1 MQGGEGKED
10 EELEAPEA
18 PSAGRSRGTAAAGGR
33 AWGVVFHFFL
43 VNVLVMGTL
52 KTFGIFFVAFQEEM
66 GGSSEQVS
74 WIGSIMSSLRFLGAP
89 LVSVVCR
96 RLGER
101 PASLLGAGLVAGGC
115 LLSTQATSVPFLC
128 FSMGFL
134 LGMGFACLYQAA
146 AVMTAK
152 RCRARLAFCNALAR
166 SGMGL
171 TFLMAPFTQLLIE
184 AYGWQGTL
192 LIFGGIM
199 LNLVPSSMLLW
210 PVSPQPPQESAKNQP
225 RGSSVAKKDPET
237 PGGRLDGSTHRE
249 LQLLRAQEA
258 PTTERLV
265 VPHGR
270 DVSDPAN
277 PPALAKLQK
286 PIPESSSSETPTE
299 AKGSH
304 KPLAA
309 TKKEPSQPLLDF
321 SPLKDPV
328 FFIFTWSFLFSHLAY
343 FVPFFHLVARAT
355 TLGMS
360 SRDGSYLI
368 AVAGRQRGPSHPQL
382 TEKQPQL
389 CQETAPDVSW
399 DGSSWHRLSP
409 YPTGV
414 LLPVPAGR
422 SHTLPAPN
430 NPKSP
435 VTRCS
440 LPTTIP
446 ALLKPTSHQNPEE
459 VKSPEA
465 LRAAVPSGI
474 TEMLSQLLSGWVADH
489 NWTKKY
495 HLHVTYLLLSGVTNL
510 LGPLATT
517 FPLLLAYTVA
527 FASFSG
533 GFMALVLPVLVDL
546 VGVEKLHSYLGFA
559 AFFAGIAAMGGPPL
573 AALKSRGSWQDPKGK
588 SGVSFR
594 APHPLAPLDAATLKK
609 PSPNQNKHYFGSHEQ
624 AEERRAQFISTSS
637 TNH

>member
-1 MQGGEGKED
+1 MQGEQGKED
-10 EELEAPEA
+10 EELEVPEA
-18 PSAGRSRGTAAAGGR
+18 PSAGESRGTAAAAAAAAGGW

-43 VNVLVMGTL
+43 VNVLVVGML
-52 KTFGIFFVAFQEEM
+52 KTFGIFFVAFREEM

-101 PASLLGAGLVAGGC
+101 PASILGAGLVAGGC

-210 PVSPQPPQESAKNQP
+210 PVSPQSPRESAKNQH

-237 PGGRLDGSTHRE
+237 PGGCLDGSTPRE
-249 LQLLRAQEA
+249 LQLLCAQEA

-277 PPALAKLQK
+277 PPALGRLQK
-286 PIPESSSSETPTE
+286 PTLEISSSETPTE

-304 KPLAA
+304 KPLTAS
-309 TKKEPSQPLLDF
+309 KKKPSQPLLDF

-343 FVPFFHLVARAT
+343 FVPFFHLVARAR

-368 AVAGRQRGPSHPQL
+368 AVA
-382 TEKQPQL
+382 
-389 CQETAPDVSW
+389 
-399 DGSSWHRLSP
+399 
-409 YPTGV
+409 
-414 LLPVPAGR
+414 
-422 SHTLPAPN
+422 
-430 NPKSP
+430 
-435 VTRCS
+435 
-440 LPTTIP
+440 
-446 ALLKPTSHQNPEE
+446 
-459 VKSPEA
+459 
-465 LRAAVPSGI
+465 GI

-495 HLHVTYLLLSGVTNL
+495 HLHVTYLFLSGVTNL

-517 FPLLLAYTVA
+517 FPLLLAYAVA
-527 FASFSG
+527 FAIFSG

-573 AALKSRGSWQDPKGK
+573 AGWLYDYTQTYVCSFLFAGACALISPI
-588 SGVSFR
+588 SFFFEPT
-594 APHPLAPLDAATLKK
+594 AQKWKLKK
-609 PSPNQNKHYFGSHEQ
+609 ATSNKS
-624 AEERRAQFISTSS
+624 
-637 TNH
+637 

>member
-1 MQGGEGKED
+1 MGMKEQTV
-10 EELEAPEA
+10 
-18 PSAGRSRGTAAAGGR
+18 GYQ
-33 AWGVVFHFFL
+33 

-52 KTFGIFFVAFQEEM
+52 KTFGIFFVAFREEM

-74 WIGSIMSSLRFLGAP
+74 WIGSIMSSLRFLGG
-89 LVSVVCR
+89 
-96 RLGER
+96 LG
-101 PASLLGAGLVAGGC
+101 
-115 LLSTQATSVPFLC
+115 
-128 FSMGFL
+128 FS
-134 LGMGFACLYQAA
+134 CLYQAA

-210 PVSPQPPQESAKNQP
+210 PVSTQVP
-225 RGSSVAKKDPET
+225 RKCAENHQLASSEVEKDPET
-237 PGGRLDGSTHRE
+237 PGGCLDGSTHPT
-249 LQLLRAQEA
+249 QEA
-258 PTTERLV
+258 PSTEM
-265 VPHGR
+265 PHGR
-270 DVSDPAN
+270 DGSAPAN
-277 PPALAKLQK
+277 PSLRKLQS

-299 AKGSH
+299 ASRNH

-309 TKKEPSQPLLDF
+309 TKKEPAQPLLDF

-343 FVPFFHLVARAT
+343 FVPYFHLVARAR

-368 AVAGRQRGPSHPQL
+368 AVAG
-382 TEKQPQL
+382 
-389 CQETAPDVSW
+389 
-399 DGSSWHRLSP
+399 
-409 YPTGV
+409 
-414 LLPVPAGR
+414 
-422 SHTLPAPN
+422 
-430 NPKSP
+430 
-435 VTRCS
+435 
-440 LPTTIP
+440 
-446 ALLKPTSHQNPEE
+446 
-459 VKSPEA
+459 
-465 LRAAVPSGI
+465 I
-474 TEMLSQLLSGWVADH
+474 TEMLSQLLSGWLADH

-495 HLHVTYLLLSGVTNL
+495 HFHVTYLLLCGATNL
-510 LGPLATT
+510 LAPLATS

-527 FASFSG
+527 FATFCG

-573 AALKSRGSWQDPKGK
+573 AEITQLSHQSSGPRDKEQEKPLLFSLCQETEAGFGRFQVLRNECPASAKEQGTCSPPKLGQDKAFPFLQPWDSAPMPHSGETPPAELPQPWGTTPGGFGAAGASPEELMELLQGLEPLCSGARLGELGVFTWRREGSRES
-588 SGVSFR
+588 
-594 APHPLAPLDAATLKK
+594 
-609 PSPNQNKHYFGSHEQ
+609 
-624 AEERRAQFISTSS
+624 
-637 TNH
+637 

>member
-1 MQGGEGKED
+1 MQQRGGERKED
-10 EELEAPEA
+10 EEPEALEA
-18 PSAGRSRGTAAAGGR
+18 PSAGKSRGSAAAGGGW
-33 AWGVVFHFFL
+33 AWAVVFHFFL
-43 VNVLVMGTL
+43 VNVLVMGML
-52 KTFGIFFVAFQEEM
+52 KTFGIFFVAFREEI

-89 LVSVVCR
+89 LVAVVCR

-101 PASLLGAGLVAGGC
+101 PTSILGAGLVAGGC

-134 LGMGFACLYQAA
+134 LGMGFACLYQAG

-184 AYGWQGTL
+184 FYGWQGEGSPAPSDSPAPRGHLGRSGQGTL

-210 PVSPQPPQESAKNQP
+210 PVSPQVPRESAENQD
-225 RGSSVAKKDPET
+225 RGSSTEKKDPET
-237 PGGRLDGSTHRE
+237 PEGCSAGSTHRE

-258 PTTERLV
+258 PSTEGLV
-265 VPHGR
+265 MPHGR

-277 PPALAKLQK
+277 PSALGRLQK
-286 PIPESSSSETPTE
+286 PTPESSSSETSTE
-299 AKGSH
+299 AKRSH
-304 KPLAA
+304 KPLPA

-343 FVPFFHLVARAT
+343 FVPFFHLVARAR

-368 AVAGRQRGPSHPQL
+368 AVAGRQRDPLHPRVTQ
-382 TEKQPQL
+382 QHHRF
-389 CQETAPDVSW
+389 CQEI
-399 DGSSWHRLSP
+399 
-409 YPTGV
+409 
-414 LLPVPAGR
+414 VP
-422 SHTLPAPN
+422 
-430 NPKSP
+430 
-435 VTRCS
+435 
-440 LPTTIP
+440 
-446 ALLKPTSHQNPEE
+446 
-459 VKSPEA
+459 
-465 LRAAVPSGI
+465 GI

-495 HLHVTYLLLSGVTNL
+495 HFHVTYLLLSGATNL

-517 FPLLLAYTVA
+517 FPLLLTYTVA
-527 FASFSG
+527 FATFCG

-573 AALKSRGSWQDPKGK
+573 AGRASWKQSRAQDPGLASKINAAIF
-588 SGVSFR
+588 SFN
-594 APHPLAPLDAATLKK
+594 AVLSVKT
-609 PSPNQNKHYFGSHEQ
+609 E
-624 AEERRAQFISTSS
+624 
-637 TNH
+637 

>member
-1 MQGGEGKED
+1 MQQQGAGQGKDD

-18 PSAGRSRGTAAAGGR
+18 PPAGKSRGTAAAGGGW

-43 VNVLVMGTL
+43 VNVLVMGML
-52 KTFGIFFVAFQEEM
+52 KTFGIFFVAFREEM

-89 LVSVVCR
+89 LVAVVCR

-101 PASLLGAGLVAGGC
+101 PTSILGAGLVAGGC

-128 FSMGFL
+128 FSMGVL
-134 LGMGFACLYQAA
+134 PGLGFACLYQAA

-152 RCRARLAFCNALAR
+152 RCRARLALCNALAR

-171 TFLMAPFTQLLIE
+171 TFLVAPFSQLLIE

-210 PVSPQPPQESAKNQP
+210 PVSTKVPRESAENQQL
-225 RGSSVAKKDPET
+225 GSSEAQKDPET
-237 PGGRLDGSTHRE
+237 PGGCSDGSTPRE
-249 LQLLRAQEA
+249 LQLLHVQEA

-265 VPHGR
+265 MPHGR

-277 PPALAKLQK
+277 PSLGRLQK
-286 PIPESSSSETPTE
+286 PSPESPSPETPTE
-299 AKGSH
+299 ARRSH

-343 FVPFFHLVARAT
+343 FVPFFHLVARAR

-368 AVAGRQRGPSHPQL
+368 AVAG
-382 TEKQPQL
+382 
-389 CQETAPDVSW
+389 
-399 DGSSWHRLSP
+399 
-409 YPTGV
+409 
-414 LLPVPAGR
+414 
-422 SHTLPAPN
+422 
-430 NPKSP
+430 
-435 VTRCS
+435 
-440 LPTTIP
+440 
-446 ALLKPTSHQNPEE
+446 
-459 VKSPEA
+459 
-465 LRAAVPSGI
+465 I
-474 TEMLSQLLSGWVADH
+474 TEMLSQLLSGWLADH
-489 NWTKKY
+489 SRTKKY
-495 HLHVTYLLLSGVTNL
+495 HFHVTYLLLCGATNL
-510 LGPLATT
+510 LGPLAST
-517 FPLLLAYTVA
+517 FPLLLAYTLA
-527 FASFSG
+527 FAASCG

-573 AALKSRGSWQDPKGK
+573 AGNQGSWEDLGDFKCLEMSVQPLLRSRGLVLLPTAWPGQSFSFPAAQQANCSWGSRKGGIVPLCPTQGGSMTTPRPTSAPSSLLEPVLSSHLFPSSLSLQPK
-588 SGVSFR
+588 
-594 APHPLAPLDAATLKK
+594 
-609 PSPNQNKHYFGSHEQ
+609 NGS
-624 AEERRAQFISTSS
+624 
-637 TNH
+637 

>member
-1 MQGGEGKED
+1 MQQQGAGERKED

-18 PSAGRSRGTAAAGGR
+18 PSAGKSRGRGAAAAGW

-43 VNVLVMGTL
+43 VNVLVMGML
-52 KTFGIFFVAFQEEM
+52 KTFGIFFVVFREEM
-66 GGSSEQVS
+66 GASSEQVG

-89 LVSVVCR
+89 LVAVVCR

-101 PASLLGAGLVAGGC
+101 PTSLLGAGLVAGGC

-134 LGMGFACLYQAA
+134 PGMGFACLYQAA

-152 RCRARLAFCNALAR
+152 RCRARLAFSNALAR

-184 AYGWQGTL
+184 LYAWQGTL

-210 PVSPQPPQESAKNQP
+210 PVSPQRP
-225 RGSSVAKKDPET
+225 RGSAGAKKDPET

-249 LQLLRAQEA
+249 LQLHRAQEA
-258 PTTERLV
+258 PAAERLV
-265 VPHGR
+265 MPRGR
-270 DVSDPAN
+270 DGSEPAN
-277 PPALAKLQK
+277 ASGMLQK
-286 PIPESSSSETPTE
+286 PTLESSSPETSSE
-299 AKGSH
+299 ARRSH

-309 TKKEPSQPLLDF
+309 APKEPSQPLLDL

-328 FFIFTWSFLFSHLAY
+328 FFVFTWSFLFSHLAY
-343 FVPFFHLVARAT
+343 FVPFFHLVARAR

-368 AVAGRQRGPSHPQL
+368 A
-382 TEKQPQL
+382 
-389 CQETAPDVSW
+389 
-399 DGSSWHRLSP
+399 
-409 YPTGV
+409 
-414 LLPVPAGR
+414 
-422 SHTLPAPN
+422 
-430 NPKSP
+430 
-435 VTRCS
+435 
-440 LPTTIP
+440 
-446 ALLKPTSHQNPEE
+446 
-459 VKSPEA
+459 
-465 LRAAVPSGI
+465 AAGI
-474 TEMLSQLLSGWVADH
+474 TEMLSQLLSGWLADH
-489 NWTKKY
+489 DWTRKY
-495 HLHVTYLLLSGVTNL
+495 HLHATYLLLSGVTNL

-527 FASFSG
+527 FAAFCG

-573 AALKSRGSWQDPKGK
+573 AGWLYDYTQTYVCSFLFAGACALISPI
-588 SGVSFR
+588 SFFFEPS
-594 APHPLAPLDAATLKK
+594 AQKWKLKK
-609 PSPNQNKHYFGSHEQ
+609 ASLNKSPRSG
-624 AEERRAQFISTSS
+624 
-637 TNH
+637 

>member
-1 MQGGEGKED
+1 MPGAGEEKED
-10 EELEAPEA
+10 EELEAPQA
-18 PSAGRSRGTAAAGGR
+18 PAAGKSRGTGAAGAGW

-43 VNVLVMGTL
+43 VNVLVMGML
-52 KTFGIFFVAFQEEM
+52 KTFGIFFVAFREEM

-89 LVSVVCR
+89 LVAVVCR

-101 PASLLGAGLVAGGC
+101 PTSILGAGLVAGGC

-146 AVMTAK
+146 AVVTAK
-152 RCRARLAFCNALAR
+152 RCRARLAFSNALAR

-210 PVSPQPPQESAKNQP
+210 PGSPPLPRESAKNQH
-225 RGSSVAKKDPET
+225 RGSSGAEKDPET
-237 PGGRLDGSTHRE
+237 PGGCLDGSTQRE
-249 LQLLRAQEA
+249 LQLLHAQEA
-258 PTTERLV
+258 PTTERLT

-270 DVSDPAN
+270 GVSDPAN
-277 PPALAKLQK
+277 PSALGRLQK
-286 PIPESSSSETPTE
+286 PSPESSSESPAE
-299 AKGSH
+299 AKRSQQ
-304 KPLAA
+304 PPAA

-321 SPLKDPV
+321 SPLRDPV

-343 FVPFFHLVARAT
+343 FVPFFHLVARAR

-368 AVAGRQRGPSHPQL
+368 AVAG
-382 TEKQPQL
+382 
-389 CQETAPDVSW
+389 
-399 DGSSWHRLSP
+399 
-409 YPTGV
+409 
-414 LLPVPAGR
+414 
-422 SHTLPAPN
+422 
-430 NPKSP
+430 
-435 VTRCS
+435 
-440 LPTTIP
+440 
-446 ALLKPTSHQNPEE
+446 
-459 VKSPEA
+459 
-465 LRAAVPSGI
+465 I
-474 TEMLSQLLSGWVADH
+474 TEMLSQLLSGWLADH

-495 HLHVTYLLLSGVTNL
+495 HLHVTYLLLSGATNL

-527 FASFSG
+527 FAIFCG

-573 AALKSRGSWQDPKGK
+573 AGWLYDYTQTYVCSFLFAGACALISPI
-588 SGVSFR
+588 SFFFE
-594 APHPLAPLDAATLKK
+594 PAAQKWKLKK
-609 PSPNQNKHYFGSHEQ
+609 ANLN
-624 AEERRAQFISTSS
+624 TS
-637 TNH
+637 